1 TSRRTAGSYR
11 RTRGSLVVAEVS
23 LALVLL
29 VSAGLLFRSLSRLLA
44 VDTGF
49 DDRALLTMQVQ
60 VTGHRYDADSVRY
73 GFLERSLQAVRGVPG
88 VTAAAYTSQLP
99 LSDDLDIYGVH
110 LERENDPANDG
121 AALRYAVTPDYFTT
135 MGI

>member
-1 TSRRTAGSYR
+1 M
-11 RTRGSLVVAEVS
+11 AEVA

-49 DDRALLTMQVQ
+49 DDAPLLTMQVQ

-73 GFLERSLQAVRGVPG
+73 GFLEQSPRGRAPRAGRRRRRRSRASFR
-88 VTAAAYTSQLP
+88 
-99 LSDDLDIYGVH
+99 
-110 LERENDPANDG
+110 
-121 AALRYAVTPDYFTT
+121 
-135 MGI
+135 